1 MPTTKGVLMFRKTR
15 MIALTAG
22 VLAVVGLGGTALTSA
37 GATPV
42 GGTAA
47 AKQTVERGAKQTPVE
62 AGARQAL
69 SNAFAQ
75 PDEVND
81 TETAD
86 GGEPVGLEAGGGQE
100 KGSETP
106 GGDGPGGHADEP
118 GNPNAEHE
126 AGGQS
131 EE

>member
-1 MPTTKGVLMFRKTR
+1 MFRKTK
-15 MIALTAG
+15 MIALAAG
-22 VLAVVGLGGTALTSA
+22 VSAVVGLGGTALTSA
-37 GATPV
+37 GAAPV

-47 AKQTVERGAKQTPVE
+47 AKQTAEAAKQTPAE

-86 GGEPVGLEAGGGQE
+86 GGEPVGEEAGGGQE

-118 GNPNAEHE
+118 GNSNAEHE

>member
-1 MPTTKGVLMFRKTR
+1 
-15 MIALTAG
+15 MIALAAG
-22 VLAVVGLGGTALTSA
+22 VSAVVGLGGTALTSA

-47 AKQTVERGAKQTPVE
+47 AKQTPAE

-81 TETAD
+81 SETAD
-86 GGEPVGLEAGGGQE
+86 GGEPVGREAAGGHE

-106 GGDGPGGHADEP
+106 EGDGPGGHADEP
-118 GNPNAEHE
+118 GSPNAEHE